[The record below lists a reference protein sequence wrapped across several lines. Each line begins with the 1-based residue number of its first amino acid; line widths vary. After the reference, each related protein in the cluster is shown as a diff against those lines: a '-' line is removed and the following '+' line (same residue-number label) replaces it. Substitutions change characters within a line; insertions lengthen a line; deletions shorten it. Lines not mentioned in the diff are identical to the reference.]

1 MFKFFRKK
9 KNDLVCRYE
18 QTYYYKDGVLYKAEM
33 QENVDSNDLNL
44 TRYEFFKKYGVGVC
58 KYSLEFDD
66 FTDWQITY
74 YETID
79 EFLVDGMKEV
89 ISEDYL
95 NDIIKSLKVAFKK
108 KFEDFPL
115 DDTLYTKKY
124 LDMYDTDGA
133 CFEPIAAVVKKLI
146 NKKAENITDAYILE
160 ILVIDGL
167 NAEAKRMFITFSD
180 FLQEYENECNV
191 AVLESND
198 YENSI
203 EDYFL

>member
-1 MFKFFRKK
+1 MKWEPPG
-9 KNDLVCRYE
+9 C
-18 QTYYYKDGVLYKAEM
+18 AE
-33 QENVDSNDLNL
+33 
-44 TRYEFFKKYGVGVC
+44 RYEFFKKYGAGVC
-58 KYSLEFDD
+58 EYSLEVDD
-66 FTDWQITY
+66 FAPWQIIY

-79 EFLVDGMKEV
+79 EFLTDGMEEV
-89 ISEDYL
+89 ISEDHL
-95 NDIIKSLKVAFKK
+95 NEVIQSLKVAFKK

-115 DDTLYTKKY
+115 DDTIYTKKY

-133 CFEPIAAVVKKLI
+133 CFEPIATVVKKLI
-146 NKKAENITDAYILE
+146 NKKAENITEAYILE

-167 NAEAKRMFITFSD
+167 NAEAKRMFITFDD

-203 EDYFL
+203 EDYFLKI